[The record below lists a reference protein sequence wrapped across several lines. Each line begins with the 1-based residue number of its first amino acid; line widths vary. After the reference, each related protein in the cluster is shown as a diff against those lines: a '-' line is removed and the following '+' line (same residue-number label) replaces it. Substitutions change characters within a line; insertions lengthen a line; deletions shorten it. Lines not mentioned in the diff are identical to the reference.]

1 MGKSNGMTEDDERRI
16 PVFQPKPI
24 TTVEAAIKAIIDEE
38 KYGEYLGGS
47 LCFDLEGKLVMLCVD
62 GRGSIAD
69 VPYRQTPAERLL
81 VCQAYLKY
89 KTPSHTLY
97 IQAQEYVQRRAE

>member
-1 MGKSNGMTEDDERRI
+1 MFESQIQN
-16 PVFQPKPI
+16 
-24 TTVEAAIKAIIDEE
+24 IIDE
-38 KYGEYLGGS
+38 KMYAEYLAGT
-47 LCFDLEGKLVMLCVD
+47 LCFHNENQLVMLCVD

-89 KTPSHTLY
+89 KTDKHTLY
-97 IQAQEYVQRRAE
+97 TQAQEYVQRRSN